1 MKAPLFRAQVEKN
14 KKCNWKKTDT
24 YISVTRNI
32 EKEKKAH
39 VELIKKNN
47 VDTVYKVWQN
57 SVKTYGHK
65 KCLGTRQVFGEEDEQ
80 QKSGKV
86 FKKLILGN
94 YEWINYNQADK
105 ILRPF
110 GSGLASLGLK
120 AKDPVCIYA
129 ETRQE
134 WLLSAIAAFSQNLIV
149 TTLYTNLG
157 EEAICHGILETEV
170 SDDD

>member
-1 MKAPLFRAQVEKN
+1 MKKN

-24 YISVTRNI
+24 YISVSRNI
-32 EKEKKAH
+32 EKEKKSH

-57 SVKTYGHK
+57 SVKTYGDK

-86 FKKLILGN
+86 FKKLIL
-94 YEWINYNQADK
+94 
-105 ILRPF
+105 
-110 GSGLASLGLK
+110 
-120 AKDPVCIYA
+120 
-129 ETRQE
+129 
-134 WLLSAIAAFSQNLIV
+134 SAIAAFSQNMIV

-170 SDDD
+170 SDDN